1 MCKSSAATEAG
12 NGAVSP
18 ETFNLP
24 CSQMMAMVGDL
35 NKTEDHRFVIAPTNT
50 IIIFLHQWKLSG
62 FGRMTNDLPKDPGPN
77 PCKLVAKGILQMWLN

>member
-50 IIIFLHQWKLSG
+50 IIIFLHQ
-62 FGRMTNDLPKDPGPN
+62 
-77 PCKLVAKGILQMWLN
+77 